1 MVGSSGSS
9 KTTKPKVVFLDAP
22 PGSSEAAGAK
32 RQVKVSVK
40 QKKRKYTKRAD
51 YWDNISGNKKAKQKD
66 HDAKRSKA
74 VAETAA
80 ATQALGDLSRL
91 GPRMRAL
98 VQPDVETPFRDAQ
111 DLRQRLKP
119 FLDLEGGG
127 DGVAGQAAWDRWYE
141 DQVQTFD
148 EELLRLH
155 LWSEQLREQG
165 EAGASLTRFTIM
177 RILKQEAS
185 GGAPQGRAPGGA
197 EPRAGAGAAPGGLPP
212 GR

>member
-1 MVGSSGSS
+1 MVGSSGAS
-9 KTTKPKVVFLDAP
+9 KTSKPKVVFLDAP
-22 PGSSEAAGAK
+22 PGPGDEAGAK

-40 QKKRKYTKRAD
+40 QKKRKYTKRAE
-51 YWDNISGNKKAKQKD
+51 YWDNISGNKKQKE
-66 HDAKRSKA
+66 AKRSKV
-74 VAETAA
+74 VAEAA

-111 DLRQRLKP
+111 DLWQRLEP

-127 DGVAGQAAWDRWYE
+127 DGVAGQAAWDRWSE

-165 EAGASLTRFTIM
+165 EAGTSLTRFTIM

-185 GGAPQGRAPGGA
+185 GGAPQVRAPGGA